1 MTNHTHSNH
10 VPPSRGPVPQTA
22 VPQTAARRR
31 LALLLG
37 RDVIGTEPAGGSKPG
52 TGDQANSAQ
61 GGALPENGRPRPE
74 NGEPLAAN
82 SRPLAANSRPLAA
95 PDGGRPAQ
103 IRLISL
109 SFLMLFVEL
118 ALIRWTGA
126 NVVYLSYFSNFVLLG
141 SFLGIGL
148 GFLRARSRVNLFP
161 WSPVALA
168 LLVLFVLVFP
178 VQVNRAGNQLLFF
191 TSTLKTTGLP
201 TWVTLP
207 AIFLAVAAVMMMI
220 GEGVA
225 RSFVKFRPLDAYR
238 LDILGSIAGIAV
250 FSALSFANAKPVA
263 WGVIVALVLLALQGK
278 RLGVVQ
284 VVALLGLVGML
295 GAETLS
301 STDLWSP
308 YYRIS
313 VAKHG
318 ANYLVDA
325 NGIPHQI
332 IQPESNR
339 SPFYFLPYQQAVA
352 NPLSDVLVIG
362 AGTGNDVATALA
374 RGAKHVDAVEID
386 PQIHQLGVQLNPS
399 HPYQN
404 RRVSVYINDGRT
416 FLQQT
421 KTKYNMILF
430 ALPDS
435 LTLVAGQSSLRL
447 ESYLFTLQAMQAA
460 KADLAPGGAFAMY
473 NYYRTT
479 WLKDRLAGT
488 LARVYGHAP
497 CASTDQGTLSML
509 TISADQAA
517 VHCSQVWQRPASV
530 VPPATDDHPF
540 VYLDGNAIPGYY
552 LLTLGMI
559 LLASLLCVRAAGG
572 PLRRMSGYRDL
583 FFMGVAFL
591 LLETKSIVQFALLF
605 GTTWFVNALVFAGVL
620 VAVLAAVEI
629 SRRITVRRPAPL
641 YLALLAALIVAWAVP
656 ADSLLSLP
664 TAPRFVL
671 AVLLA
676 FTPILLANII
686 FSQRFRDTSDSTAAF
701 GANLLGAMV
710 GGVLEYTSLIFGYRW
725 LLVMVAI
732 LYCLAFIS
740 GRMRQP
746 AGAITPYAG
755 SGSQLAGRTAP

>member
-1 MTNHTHSNH
+1 MTNTYDDHD
-10 VPPSRGPVPQTA
+10 G
-22 VPQTAARRR
+22 
-31 LALLLG
+31 
-37 RDVIGTEPAGGSKPG
+37 
-52 TGDQANSAQ
+52 AQ
-61 GGALPENGRPRPE
+61 
-74 NGEPLAAN
+74 
-82 SRPLAANSRPLAA
+82 
-95 PDGGRPAQ
+95 PAQ
-103 IRLISL
+103 DVAWPAQLRLFGL

-225 RSFVKFRPLDAYR
+225 RSFVRFRPLDAYR

-263 WGVIVALVLLALQGK
+263 WGVIVAVVLVGLLGK
-278 RLGVVQ
+278 KRTGVVQ
-284 VVALLGLVGML
+284 VVALLALVGML

-352 NPLSDVLVIG
+352 NPLRDVLVIG

-374 RGAKHVDAVEID
+374 RGARHVDAVEID
-386 PQIHQLGVQLNPS
+386 PEIHQLGVRLNPS

-421 KTKYNMILF
+421 RTKYDMILF

-460 KADLAPGGAFAMY
+460 KADLAPGGVFAMY
-473 NYYRTT
+473 NYYRTK

-488 LARVYGHAP
+488 LAKTYGHAP
-497 CASTDQGTLSML
+497 CASTDRGTLSML

-540 VYLDGNAIPGYY
+540 VYLDGDAIPGYY

-559 LLASLLCVRAAGG
+559 LLVSLLAVRTAGG
-572 PLRRMSGYRDL
+572 PLRRMSRYRDL

-629 SRRITVRRPAPL
+629 SRRVTVTRPAPL
-641 YLALLAALIVAWAVP
+641 YLALLAALILAWAVP
-656 ADSLLSLP
+656 ADSLLSLS
-664 TAPRFVL
+664 TVPRFVL

-686 FSQRFRDTSDSTAAF
+686 FSQRFRESADSTAAF

-725 LLVMVAI
+725 LLVMVTV
-732 LYCLAFIS
+732 LYGLAFIS
-740 GRMRQP
+740 GRMRQPP

-755 SGSQLAGRTAP
+755 SGSPLAGRTAP